1 MQAQQEANMLGLQEQ
16 KNMPGMATEELNDQA
31 MAMGAK
37 MAGFDWLGL
46 GVKMAGL
53 GSIAG
58 KMISVALP
66 AVWALGR

>member
-46 GVKMAGL
+46 GIKLGAGTIMCL
-53 GSIAG
+53 
-58 KMISVALP
+58 
-66 AVWALGR
+66 